1 MIQFLFLAGAAS
13 NHNLLSS
20 PNFAYFHVRFYPSH
34 SVQMPCERKTIKA
47 NFETELK
54 LLGLASQ
61 YPVLVWDL
69 SWVRFYGMRLEPLQ
83 LLALIEG
90 TVHFST
96 PDIFKQ
102 FNQHQN
108 MTGTIQRLYA
118 C

>member
-20 PNFAYFHVRFYPSH
+20 PNFAYFHVR
-34 SVQMPCERKTIKA
+34 ERKTIKA